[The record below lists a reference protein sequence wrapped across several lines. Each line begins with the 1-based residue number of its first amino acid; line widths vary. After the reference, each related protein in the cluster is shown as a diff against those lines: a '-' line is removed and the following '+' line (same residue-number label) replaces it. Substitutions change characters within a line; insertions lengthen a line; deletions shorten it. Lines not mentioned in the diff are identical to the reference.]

1 MKADREVVCLRNN
14 SFFTTLRE
22 NSRFILLCYIRCKEN
37 LRFTSSIID
46 FSTSLS
52 SEKEITVSSNIM
64 NKKKYESKSVVS
76 SYINMRLQN
85 PEVMIIVKYR
95 EFISGKHVLD
105 IGCGSGRTTA
115 ILKNLSSGY
124 VGLDYSLEM
133 IESCRKRFGEGYFIH
148 GDVRCMSEFKDEEFD
163 CVIFSFNGL
172 DSISHNDR
180 IKGLR
185 EIRRVLKQDGLF
197 IFSSHNRNHRY
208 AISRPKMEFFR
219 APCKLA
225 ENFIKF
231 LKSTRNRLKNKK
243 HQVFNEQYAIIND
256 IAHNYAML
264 TYYINKADQVSQ
276 LKAISFE
283 TIEMYDTLGNV
294 LNLDSDDKDSAWIY
308 YVSKKFK

>member
-1 MKADREVVCLRNN
+1 MK
-14 SFFTTLRE
+14 
-22 NSRFILLCYIRCKEN
+22 CKHIA
-37 LRFTSSIID
+37 LFASIID

-52 SEKEITVSSNIM
+52 PEKEVTVSSNIM

-95 EFISGKHVLD
+95 AFISGKHVLD

-124 VGLDYSLEM
+124 LGLDYSLEM
-133 IESCRKRFGEGYFIH
+133 IESCRKRFKGVHFIH
-148 GDVRCMSEFKDEEFD
+148 GDVRSMSEFKDEEFD
-163 CVIFSFNGL
+163 CVMFSFNGL
-172 DSISHNDR
+172 DSISHDDR

-197 IFSSHNRNHRY
+197 VFSSHNRNHRY
-208 AISRPKMEFFR
+208 AISCPKMEFSR
-219 APCKLA
+219 TPCKLA

-231 LKSTRNRLKNKK
+231 LKSTRNRLRNKN
-243 HQVFNEQYAIIND
+243 HQVFNKQYAIIND

-264 TYYINKADQVSQ
+264 TYYINKAHQVSQ
-276 LKAISFE
+276 LKAMGFE

-308 YVSKKFK
+308 YVAKKFK

>member
-1 MKADREVVCLRNN
+1 
-14 SFFTTLRE
+14 
-22 NSRFILLCYIRCKEN
+22 
-37 LRFTSSIID
+37 
-46 FSTSLS
+46 
-52 SEKEITVSSNIM
+52 M

-76 SYINMRLQN
+76 SYVNMRLQN

-133 IESCRKRFGEGYFIH
+133 IESCRKRFEGVHFIH
-148 GDVRCMSEFKDEEFD
+148 GDVRGMSEFKDEEFD
-163 CVIFSFNGL
+163 CVMFSFNGL
-172 DSISHNDR
+172 DSISHDDR

-197 IFSSHNRNHRY
+197 VFSSHNRNHRY
-208 AISRPKMEFFR
+208 AISRPKMEFSR
-219 APCKLA
+219 TPCKLA

-231 LKSTRNRLKNKK
+231 LKSTRNRLSNKN

-264 TYYINKADQVSQ
+264 TYYINKSHQVPQ
-276 LKAISFE
+276 LKAMSFE

-308 YVSKKFK
+308 YVAKKFK

>member
-1 MKADREVVCLRNN
+1 MK
-14 SFFTTLRE
+14 
-22 NSRFILLCYIRCKEN
+22 CKHIA
-37 LRFTSSIID
+37 LFASIID
-46 FSTSLS
+46 FSTSLA
-52 SEKEITVSSNIM
+52 SEKEVTVSSNIM

-76 SYINMRLQN
+76 SYVNMRLQN

-95 EFISGKHVLD
+95 EFISEKHVLD

-133 IESCRKRFGEGYFIH
+133 IESCRKRFEGVHFIH
-148 GDVRCMSEFKDEEFD
+148 GDVRSMSEFKDEEFD
-163 CVIFSFNGL
+163 CVMFSFNGL
-172 DSISHNDR
+172 DSISHKDR

-197 IFSSHNRNHRY
+197 VFSSHNRNHRY
-208 AISRPKMEFFR
+208 AISRPKMKFSR
-219 APCKLA
+219 TPCKLA
-225 ENFIKF
+225 EDFIKL
-231 LKSTRNRLKNKK
+231 LKSMSNRLRNKN
-243 HQVFNEQYAIIND
+243 HQVFNKQYAIIND

-264 TYYINKADQVSQ
+264 TYYINKAHQVSQ
-276 LKAISFE
+276 LKAMSFE

-308 YVSKKFK
+308 YVAKKFK